1 MMDDALLGGCC
12 IEVGSLVDEGCYY
25 DEIISTFLLRLV
37 KFLSGI
43 SQKKS
48 SYICTHTPSPCI
60 YSYSKRD
67 PRWVTSFVTTRLI
80 QYE

>member
-1 MMDDALLGGCC
+1 MMDDALLGGFC

-48 SYICTHTPSPCI
+48 AYIYVHTHLALVFI
-60 YSYSKRD
+60 
-67 PRWVTSFVTTRLI
+67 LI
-80 QYE
+80 RREIHDGSQAL